1 MLINTNVYLKHIF
14 FIWTIEII
22 INVDTFYDNVHYN
35 RYNLFVIKDII
46 E

>member
-22 INVDTFYDNVHYN
+22 INVDTFNNNVQYN
-35 RYNLFVIKDII
+35 PHNILIVKDII

>member
-22 INVDTFYDNVHYN
+22 INVDTFNNNVQYIFH
-35 RYNLFVIKDII
+35 NLLVVKDII